1 MEEINF
7 KEFMQKSGQVLEKYR
22 SNLSH
27 LVSIRKDIEQLFF
40 MPEEMV
46 EYFYANKSE
55 YYTWQTTQE
64 SIVTLE
70 DAYFELV
77 GNMMDAKGAP
87 EEFKYYLKDQRIP
100 VMVLIEPEDENGEE
114 DLTIEDEEEE

>member
-7 KEFMQKSGQVLEKYR
+7 NEFMKKSGQILEKYR
-22 SNLSH
+22 SNITH
-27 LVSIRKDIEQLFF
+27 LLKIRYDIESTFF

-70 DAYFELV
+70 DAYLEQI
-77 GNMMDAKGAP
+77 GNMMDAKGSP

-100 VMVLIEPEDENGEE
+100 VMVLIEEENGEE
-114 DLTIEDEEEE
+114 EEKELDIEEEE